1 MTIRNGGHATADDV
15 DIYINTKGQIEN
27 AVGQIGVIKG
37 KIEEQRLF
45 EEYVSFSS
53 NITYFYANLRHLHCG
68 MMYRLCLIVSEQ
80 KNDKS
85 QEDYILIT
93 YRNGQAQE
101 RKQSCFL
108 PFVFGIGLGVCS
120 IVAIILLYRKK

>member
-1 MTIRNGGHATADDV
+1 MTIRNEGHATADDV

-27 AVGQIGVIKG
+27 AMGQIGVIKG

-53 NITYFYANLRHLHCG
+53 NISYFYANLHHLHCG
-68 MMYRLCLIVSEQ
+68 MIYRLCLIVSEQ

-85 QEDYILIT
+85 QEDYILKYIEMDKHMKGN
-93 YRNGQAQE
+93 RV
-101 RKQSCFL
+101 
-108 PFVFGIGLGVCS
+108 VFY
-120 IVAIILLYRKK
+120 LLSLVLV